1 MIKYQFSVYQADDS
15 RKWTQYLCAFSATVL
30 AFACGTSL
38 GWSSPV
44 KSSLTS
50 TNHTSYDFHVSESE
64 MSWIGSSL
72 ALSATLTCV
81 PSGYLIYWIGRKWS
95 LLLLSIPVL
104 VGWAVI
110 LFAKN
115 FLTIVFGR
123 IILGAAVGG
132 AFVIIP
138 VYIGEIAQREIRGRL
153 GTMFQ
158 LMVTFGILF
167 VYTVGAFVDVF
178 ALTLICLV
186 IPIVFAAVFVWMPES
201 PTYLVNGGKL
211 EQAVNTFGFLRGW
224 THDNHSEIE
233 RLKYEEEQRQL
244 VNQNRSLKVSFSRV
258 ESRKA
263 LMIIIGLYVFH
274 QLCGINAVIFNATA
288 IFEKANKDISP
299 PMQTIGIGLIQFL
312 MTLAS
317 VFGAD
322 KAGRKIMLFLSQIL
336 MTITTLGLGIYFF
349 LKKDGTTVDPT
360 IMDFTTMAPITM
372 ADTTIANITM
382 AATTISTTTMTAFTT
397 AATTIANIT
406 TAATTTAAT
415 TVADSLV
422 WLPMT
427 SLSLF
432 IIGYSIGQGPL
443 VHTMIGEICAPDIK
457 GFAIG
462 VALSLNWFL
471 TFCITK
477 FFSNLQITLGI
488 HWTFWIFSG
497 FSLLGAAFVCFCVPE
512 TKGKSLN
519 AIQRMLAGI
528 KEPPQEEE
536 EGDQEKEL

>member
-1 MIKYQFSVYQADDS
+1 M
-15 RKWTQYLCAFSATVL
+15 
-30 AFACGTSL
+30 
-38 GWSSPV
+38 
-44 KSSLTS
+44 
-50 TNHTSYDFHVSESE
+50 
-64 MSWIGSSL
+64 
-72 ALSATLTCV
+72 
-81 PSGYLIYWIGRKWS
+81 
-95 LLLLSIPVL
+95 
-104 VGWAVI
+104 
-110 LFAKN
+110 
-115 FLTIVFGR
+115 
-123 IILGAAVGG
+123 
-132 AFVIIP
+132 
-138 VYIGEIAQREIRGRL
+138 YIGEIAQREIRGRL

-158 LMVTFGILF
+158 LMVTLGILF
-167 VYTVGAFVDVF
+167 VYTVGAFVEVF

-288 IFEKANKDISP
+288 IFEKANTKLSP
-299 PMQTIGIGLIQFL
+299 ELQTIGIGFIQFL

-349 LKKDGTTVDPT
+349 LKKDDTTTAPT
-360 IMDFTTMAPITM
+360 PTTMAPTTMDPTTM
-372 ADTTIANITM
+372 AATTIANITIAATTM
-382 AATTISTTTMTAFTT
+382 AATTMTPTTMTAFTT
-397 AATTIANIT
+397 AATTIANTT
-406 TAATTTAAT
+406 TAATTMVATTMAATTTTAT

-477 FFSNLQITLGI
+477 FFSNLQMTLGI

-536 EGDQEKEL
+536 EEEGDQEKEL